1 METIKGLKEKCKI
14 QLNKF
19 IKKYRKAKLKITKN
33 KIISFVINFFPKNVF
48 LFLIMII
55 SLLLLYKYSNNNN
68 QIIIYSQPISNST
81 FDAILVDP
89 VTINFKDTNSNVMP
103 DYICIK
109 FATYD
114 RDNNANYRYSLY
126 KTFNNKKEIINE
138 TIFNS
143 SNLKDGENYCFE
155 MSINNRDKL
164 SDYSVSIAPI
174 YATSSN
180 SITIFNNSDTKE
192 ATYTL
197 VKSSSSVR
205 SYIKIFFPFIVLV
218 YFLINYLIN
227 TKRLSVTKYWI
238 ILIIFY
244 FIPIMLIYPPYEV
257 PDEPVH
263 FYNSYRFSQ
272 LDLKQPLYQSVN
284 DPYINMPSNISC
296 LDYSTIE
303 KIDKVQNLNDITNCI
318 METSNSLNN
327 TYKHYNRITTKLGYI
342 VPAIGIR
349 YTDHFSNSPL
359 KIFYSGRLINLLFSA
374 LLILLALIITPKYKE
389 LFILVGT
396 IPMFVQQ
403 MISYSYDSIL
413 NSSCL
418 LVMAII
424 LNMIYSK
431 KSKLIINFIVL
442 VILGT
447 IIANLKYIYLPL
459 FLFIL
464 FVPNEK
470 FKNKKYF
477 KYLYCF
483 ALILVSYLLG
493 KFFQDIF
500 INGGNSIGLSS
511 SENLSYVLNNPL
523 KILPI
528 AFNTFKINGLF
539 YLQSLIGY
547 FSWFKYKMSDLFII
561 IYIAMFTYIILS
573 SEKINDDKITKT
585 ICYIGLLIAF
595 AGTFAA
601 MYFYWSQPK
610 LSYVDGVQGR
620 YFIPL
625 LIPLALLL
633 FPKKTRYKMNTN
645 NIYYFVNIILSHYL
659 VFALLSFY

>member
-1 METIKGLKEKCKI
+1 MKTIKGWKEKCKVKPNLLKKI
-14 QLNKF
+14 QQ
-19 IKKYRKAKLKITKN
+19 KLKEN
-33 KIISFVINFFPKNVF
+33 KIFAFIINFFPKNIF
-48 LFLIMII
+48 LLIVMII
-55 SLLLLYKYSNNNN
+55 SLLLLFKYSKNSN
-68 QIIIYSQPISNST
+68 QTIIYSQPISNSN
-81 FDAILVDP
+81 FGAILVDP
-89 VTINFKDTNSNVMP
+89 VTIDFEKTNYDIMP
-103 DYICIK
+103 DYVCIK
-109 FATYD
+109 FGTYQ
-114 RDNNANYRYSLY
+114 RNNNANYKYSLY
-126 KTFNNKKEIINE
+126 KTVDNKKEIINE

-143 SNLKDGENYCFE
+143 SNLKDGENYCFG
-155 MSINNRDKL
+155 MNINADDKL
-164 SDYSVSIAPI
+164 SDYSVSITPI

-180 SITIFNNSDTKE
+180 SITIFNNSETNE
-192 ATYTL
+192 ASYTL

-205 SYIKIFFPFIVLV
+205 SYIKIFIPFIMLV
-218 YFLINYLIN
+218 YFFINYLIN
-227 TKRLSVTKYWI
+227 TKKVSISKYWI

-244 FIPIMLIYPPYEV
+244 FVPIMLVYPPYEV

-284 DPYINMPSNISC
+284 NIYINMPNNISC
-296 LDYSTIE
+296 LDYSRIE
-303 KIDKVQNLNDITNCI
+303 KIDKVQNLNDINNCI
-318 METSNSLNN
+318 METGNSLDD
-327 TYKHYNRITTKLGYI
+327 TYKDYNRITTKLGYI

-374 LLILLALIITPKYKE
+374 ILILIALIITPKYKE
-389 LFILVGT
+389 LFLLVGT

-424 LNMIYSK
+424 LNMVYSK
-431 KSKLIINFIVL
+431 KSKLIINYIVL
-442 VILGT
+442 VVLGT

-459 FLFIL
+459 FLFVL

-470 FKNKKYF
+470 FRNKKYL

-483 ALILVSYLLG
+483 GLILISYLLG

-500 INGGNSIGLSS
+500 IEGSNNIGLSS
-511 SENLSYVLNNPL
+511 SENLNYILSNPL

-561 IYIAMFTYIILS
+561 LYIAMFTYIILS
-573 SEKINDDKITKT
+573 SEKINDDKITK
-585 ICYIGLLIAF
+585 IISYIGLLTAF
-595 AGTFAA
+595 AGSFAA

-633 FPKKTRYKMNTN
+633 FPKKVRYKLNTN

-659 VFALLSFY
+659 LFALLSFY